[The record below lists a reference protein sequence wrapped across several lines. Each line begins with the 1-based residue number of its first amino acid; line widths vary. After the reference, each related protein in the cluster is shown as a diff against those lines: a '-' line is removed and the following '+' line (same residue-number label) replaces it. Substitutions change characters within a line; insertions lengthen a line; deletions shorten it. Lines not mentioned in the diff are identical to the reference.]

1 MPSFE
6 RPNEPEQ
13 STNVVF
19 LIACRC
25 LLKALEEL
33 QRSRF
38 IDGTPHP
45 IKGPKAHSD

>member
-13 STNVVF
+13 SSSVVF
-19 LIACRC
+19 SLPVVAC
-25 LLKALEEL
+25 LKALEEL
-33 QRSRF
+33 QRSRS

-45 IKGPKAHSD
+45 IKGPKAPL